1 MGKCYLALVGFFC
14 VCLFF
19 FLLVIA
25 DFPKFGL
32 IFFFFN
38 KTTDHGAGGHIRST
52 SGFPHYLQET
62 SVVFLTHCL
71 GNRGQVT
78 FLSLGSFI

>member
-14 VCLFF
+14 VCLVF

-32 IFFFFN
+32 IFFFFSI
-38 KTTDHGAGGHIRST
+38 KPQIMEQEDISEAHPVSPTTFRKRVLFSLLIAW
-52 SGFPHYLQET
+52 
-62 SVVFLTHCL
+62 
-71 GNRGQVT
+71 VT
-78 FLSLGSFI
+78 VGKSHF